1 MSRLDLS
8 EISTA
13 SKAEMAAGVG
23 TKDDFEKV
31 RLDLLP
37 TEALES
43 VARVLEAGARKY
55 YSEFNWRNGMPWRRP
70 AAAALRH
77 IFQWLR
83 GEDIDDGPGGTGQP
97 HIACAICMLLFL
109 LTYILTKTGSDN
121 RYRTTPEVQ
130 RA

>member
-1 MSRLDLS
+1 M
-8 EISTA
+8 A
-13 SKAEMAAGVG
+13 SGKG

-55 YSEFNWRNGMPWRRP
+55 SEFNWRNGMTWRRP

-77 IFQWLR
+77 IFLWLR
-83 GEDIDDGPGGTGQP
+83 GHDIDDGPGGTGQP

-109 LTYILTKTGSDN
+109 LTYILTGTGSDD
-121 RYRTTPEVQ
+121 RYRPAAPTQ
-130 RA
+130 GA